1 MSTESKDL
9 ANKIIQVSYVVY
21 MYMYYTQA
29 TQKLY
34 TQMVTLVCTRVNK
47 LPRYLSVS
55 CFKKHMLVPLLT

>member
-34 TQMVTLVCTRVNK
+34 TQMITLVCTRVNK
-47 LPRYLSVS
+47 LP
-55 CFKKHMLVPLLT
+55 